1 MSKKQKNNLLVQV
14 IATIGIIVLINVFG
28 SRIFSRLDLTDDQ
41 RHTISEVSKELVV
54 NLKRPAFVTIYFS
67 GDLPPYYEN
76 YEEGMENLLS
86 EIAIASDGMFDYQF
100 IDPSNDPEMI
110 ERFRSQG
117 FPAIPLSVP
126 KSFTSQ
132 EQVLVLPYAEINYQD
147 RTSRINL
154 IQNAYSWNQEGS
166 VDIYVGEALRRFE
179 YVVLSEVYN
188 LSREQYKNVGLLKG
202 HGEYTKEV
210 MGDLLRDTDR
220 YYNYIEVDLKEGKP
234 IGPSILDLLL
244 VMQPDTALSDREK
257 YEIDQYLMRG
267 GRAIFLMNLYNPDFS
282 AGEQRSAF
290 SFARN
295 TNLDDL
301 FMKNGVKLQ
310 YNLLNDPSHGKLAMG
325 SFAAALGSENV
336 QVNWPFFPKIWD
348 LSSHPTTRYLGNVLL
363 RYASSI
369 DTFYTEGVRHTVL
382 MRTSTPTRIRENNPF
397 IDINSELQLA
407 KQGADRV
414 HYTNPG
420 QITGVLVE
428 GRLQSLFQ
436 NRPVPTD
443 SFAPGQPLNAFIP
456 RSPASVEPKYVLI
469 SDGEFAQGIRARD
482 GQLYLPLENKT
493 LLANLFDYLTDQD
506 ILTRLRPRAYND
518 RMLDPKAVLGN
529 QFSIQLLNIGLPILL
544 VILFGIVRSLL
555 RRRRNRGRTTPANT

>member
-1 MSKKQKNNLLVQV
+1 MSNKKKSNLVIQV
-14 IATIGIIVLINVFG
+14 LAIIGIVVLVNVFG
-28 SRIFSRLDLTDDQ
+28 GSIFSRFDLTDDQ
-41 RHTISEVSKELVV
+41 RHTISEVSEELVV
-54 NLKRPAFVTIYFS
+54 NLKHPAFVTIYFG
-67 GDLPPYYEN
+67 GDLPPYYET

-86 EIAIASDGMFDYQF
+86 EMSIASDGMFDYQF
-100 IDPSNDPEMI
+100 IDPSNDPEML

-154 IQNAYSWNQEGS
+154 IQNSYAWNQEGS

-179 YVVLSEVYN
+179 YAILSEVYN
-188 LSREQYKNVGLLKG
+188 LSRDLYKTVGLLKG
-202 HGEYTKEV
+202 HGEYPKES
-210 MGDLLRDTDR
+210 MGDLYRDTDR
-220 YYNYIEVDLKEGKP
+220 YYNFIEVDLSKGKP

-244 VMQPDTALSDREK
+244 VLQPDSALSEREK

-282 AGEQRSAF
+282 AGDQVTAF

-325 SFAAALGSENV
+325 SFAAALGPENV

-348 LSSHPTTRYLGNVLL
+348 LSSHPTTRYLGKVLM

-369 DTFYTEGVRHTVL
+369 DTFYTEGVQHTVL
-382 MRTSTPTRIRENNPF
+382 MRSSTPTRIRESNPL
-397 IDINSELQLA
+397 IDINSELQLI

-414 HYTNPG
+414 HYKHPG

-428 GRLQSLFQ
+428 GTLQSLYQ
-436 NRPVPTD
+436 NRPIPTD
-443 SFAPGQPLNAFIP
+443 SLAPEQPINAFIS
-456 RSPASVEPKYVLI
+456 RSPAAVEPKYVLI
-469 SDGEFAQGIRARD
+469 SDGEFAKGIRGGD
-482 GQLYLPLENKT
+482 GQYYLPLENKI

-518 RMLDPKAVLGN
+518 RMLDPQAVLGN
-529 QFSIQLLNIGLPILL
+529 QFSIQLLNIGLPLLL
-544 VILFGIVRSLL
+544 VICFGIGRTFL
-555 RRRRNRGRTTPANT
+555 RRRRNRNRMNSTAN